1 MTGSPANSPKGSA
14 ARGSAAGFARDA
26 ELRVRNPRTGQDE
39 RALCPPTPEG
49 LDAEVARLRAAQPAW
64 EALGPAGRADAL
76 RRWSREI
83 AARQDD
89 MVAALLH
96 DTGRRTESVMEVQ
109 VLLSG
114 IARWTAAIT
123 DHDSPIGTGIG
134 TGRGT
139 GSVVGDGDTTTSL
152 PWIAV
157 RSGAR
162 PYPLVGVISPWNFP
176 LLLGTIDLLPAL
188 AAGCAAVVKPSEVT
202 PRFLGPLR
210 RTLDAVP
217 ELAAVVGLVEGGP
230 EVGAALVDR
239 VDAVCFTGSVP
250 TGRAVAEQAARAFIP
265 AYLELGGKDPAI
277 VMQGADLARAASA
290 VLWGATANTGQSC
303 LSIERVYVHRK
314 VFDEFTGLLSDRAAK
329 VGLAWPDL
337 DSGQLGPIIDPAQA
351 EVVRA
356 HLDDAYAQGAV
367 ALTGGEVEEL
377 GGGLWCRPTVL
388 TAVHHGMRV
397 MTEET
402 FGPVIPLMPF
412 HDADDAVRLADD
424 SQYGLSAA
432 VFAADEESALAVA
445 RRLRSGAV
453 SINDAGLTAFVH
465 EGEKQSFGFSGL
477 GASRMG
483 AASIR
488 RFLRR
493 QAFLVNR
500 GPVDDPW
507 WWDTDD

>member
-1 MTGSPANSPKGSA
+1 MTGT
-14 ARGSAAGFARDA
+14 FARDA
-26 ELRVRNPRTGQDE
+26 ALRLRDPRTGREE
-39 RALCPPTPEG
+39 RELRPPTPDV
-49 LDAEVARLRAAQPAW
+49 LDAELGRLRAAQPAW
-64 EALGPAGRADAL
+64 EALGPSGRADAL
-76 RRWSREI
+76 RAWAREI
-83 AARQDD
+83 AANQEE
-89 MVAALLH
+89 MVAALVQ

-114 IARWTAAIT
+114 IARWSTAIAGPESGPPGPPPP
-123 DHDSPIGTGIG
+123 DDA
-134 TGRGT
+134 
-139 GSVVGDGDTTTSL
+139 DTTTSL

-162 PYPLVGVISPWNFP
+162 PYPLVAVIGPWNFP

-188 AAGCAAVVKPSEVT
+188 AAGCAAIVKPSEIT

-217 ELAAVVGLVEGGP
+217 ELGAVVGLVEGGA

-250 TGRAVAEQAARAFIP
+250 TGRAVAERAARAFIP

-329 VGLAWPDL
+329 VGLAWPEL

-351 EVVRA
+351 EVIRE
-356 HLDDAYAQGAV
+356 HLDDAYALGAT

-402 FGPVIPLMPF
+402 FGPIIPLMPF
-412 HDADDAVRLADD
+412 RDADDAVRLAND

-445 RRLRSGAV
+445 RRLHAGAV

-465 EGEKQSFGFSGL
+465 EGEKQSFGLSGL

-507 WWDTDD
+507 WWDTDE